1 MSSILVTFC
10 VHYSSNSIKVE
21 FYIKNSMRRLTLFF
35 SLLVTIALNAQ
46 ELTVAQHL
54 EDFDLVVWQVENNYC
69 GFSTKVN
76 SENLST
82 YVDFKKK
89 LRNQVESGTKKGRD
103 AAGEYTAFFG
113 DYHLFV
119 IANGF
124 NCTQEFMPE
133 HRQIPHYWD
142 SMEYEP
148 TKAACKVTDRTFLI
162 RVPSFSGQDPDYRW
176 IIESI
181 ESYQQ
186 SGCDNLIID
195 IRGNSGGQDGYYKP
209 FLELLYDHP
218 GVTDNIEFYN
228 TEENRESYIQL
239 AEGMGNPDW
248 MIQGIQRLEESEN
261 NSFVI
266 FDEETI
272 SIEYDSICHR
282 PIKAAIIID
291 GLVASSGEQMLIEL
305 KATSQ
310 RTTFYGRDNTRG
322 CIDFSN
328 VRPAAEL
335 PNCKATLAIP
345 TTRSL
350 RVAKGTGIDDTGI
363 EPDVKITLPLPTR
376 LTDNVDEWA
385 IWVAEEL
392 EK

>member
-1 MSSILVTFC
+1 
-10 VHYSSNSIKVE
+10 
-21 FYIKNSMRRLTLFF
+21 MRQIVLFF
-35 SLLVTIALNAQ
+35 SLLAAIALNAQ
-46 ELTVAQHL
+46 KMTVEQHL
-54 EDFDLVVWQVENNYC
+54 EDFDLVVKQVEDNYC

-76 SENLST
+76 AENLST

-89 LRNQVESGTKKGRD
+89 LRNQVETGVKKGRD
-103 AAGEYTAFFG
+103 AAGEYTAFFA
-113 DYHLFV
+113 DYHLFLND
-119 IANGF
+119 NGY
-124 NCTQEFMPE
+124 NCTQEYMPE
-133 HRQIPHYWD
+133 GRQIPHYWD
-142 SMEYEP
+142 SIEYEP

-162 RVPSFSGQDPDYRW
+162 RVPSFSGQDPDYKW
-176 IIESI
+176 IIKSI

-209 FLELLYDHP
+209 FLKLLYDHP
-218 GVTDNIEFYN
+218 GTTDGVEFYN
-228 TEENRESYIQL
+228 TIANREAFIQL
-239 AEGMGNPDW
+239 SEGMGNPDW
-248 MIQGIQRLEESEN
+248 MASRIKCLKESKEN
-261 NSFVI
+261 AFVI

-272 SIEYDSICHR
+272 SIEYDSISSK
-282 PIKAAIIID
+282 PIKAAIIFD
-291 GLVASSGEQMLIEL
+291 GLVASSAEQMLIEL

-310 RTTFYGRDNTRG
+310 RTTFYGHDNTRG

-335 PNCKATLAIP
+335 PNCKAMLAIP

-363 EPDVKITLPLPTR
+363 APDVCITLPLPTK
-376 LTDNVDEWA
+376 LTDNVDEWT
-385 IWVAEEL
+385 IWIAQEL